1 MFCFIHSTCLSK
13 FMYHCSVSITP
24 PKGVKYEASI
34 KIFAALNPQAKFLLV
49 LFALL
54 PVINKSIVFIV
65 TEFSKIIIMVRL
77 GDIII

>member
-1 MFCFIHSTCLSK
+1 
-13 FMYHCSVSITP
+13 MYHCSVSITP
-24 PKGVKYEASI
+24 PKGVQYEASI
-34 KIFAALNPQAKFLLV
+34 KIFTALNPQAKFLLV